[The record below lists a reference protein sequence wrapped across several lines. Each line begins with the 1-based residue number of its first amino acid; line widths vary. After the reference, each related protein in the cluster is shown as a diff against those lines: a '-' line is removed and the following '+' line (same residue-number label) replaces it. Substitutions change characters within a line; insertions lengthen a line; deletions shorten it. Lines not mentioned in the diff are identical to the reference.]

1 MKQNTYLSLQITLF
15 YFINKNRNNENEK
28 KNNIKII
35 LLKYIKKFK

>member
-28 KNNIKII
+28 KTT
-35 LLKYIKKFK
+35 